1 MAQWEESKAIR
12 RAAILAAARNLMSA
26 SDGDSFSMRKL
37 AQLADV
43 SVATPYNLFGSKQ
56 AILSALLKEDTKRLE
71 LYLEDKAGDELETFF
86 TASAVMS
93 FVYEQHPAYH
103 RNLISAAF
111 RNGGPETRREMG
123 ASAVQLWQKLLED
136 AIGAGYLESDVSA
149 RIFAVTFG
157 ELLLINIL
165 IWAHGLIS
173 IEEMK
178 ARNQFGVSLLLLGI
192 STETGRTRL
201 IPYRVEAERILET
214 HLDSEKSDDG
224 EAVVVTK
231 NDNKNDKILSV
242 S

>member
-12 RAAILAAARNLMSA
+12 RAAILAAARDLMSA
-26 SDGDSFSMRKL
+26 PDGVSFSMRKL

-56 AILSALLKEDTKRLE
+56 AILAALLKEDTKRLE
-71 LYLEDKAGDELETFF
+71 TYLDDAAGDELETFF

-103 RNLISAAF
+103 RNLISTAF
-111 RNGGPETRREMG
+111 QGGGPDARQEMG
-123 ASAVQLWQKLLED
+123 AAAVQLWQKLVED
-136 AIGAGYLESDVSA
+136 AIRAGYLEADVSA
-149 RIFAVTFG
+149 RVFAVTFG

-165 IWAHGLIS
+165 IWAHGFIS

-192 STETGRTRL
+192 ATETGRARL

-214 HLDSEKSDDG
+214 HLDSGKIDG
-224 EAVVVTK
+224 REPAIHNR
-231 NDNKNDKILSV
+231 NDNISSV